1 MTVRVGKTRPSD
13 PLVSSGRGARR
24 GRARRI
30 LRPEPPAGTD
40 PPELCTRV
48 TGRRTTAP
56 QVFPAVRVVFT
67 GGGAAVPN
75 CGLGKAPPASR
86 PKAVEVACI
95 VSSRRSA
102 GKQSGRRL
110 RTRATP

>member
-1 MTVRVGKTRPSD
+1 MTVRAGKTRPSD
-13 PLVSSGRGARR
+13 PLVSTGRKR

-40 PPELCTRV
+40 PPKLCTPV

-75 CGLGKAPPASR
+75 CGLDKAPPASR
-86 PKAVEVACI
+86 PKGRGSRMHRVEPA
-95 VSSRRSA
+95 
-102 GKQSGRRL
+102 
-110 RTRATP
+110 